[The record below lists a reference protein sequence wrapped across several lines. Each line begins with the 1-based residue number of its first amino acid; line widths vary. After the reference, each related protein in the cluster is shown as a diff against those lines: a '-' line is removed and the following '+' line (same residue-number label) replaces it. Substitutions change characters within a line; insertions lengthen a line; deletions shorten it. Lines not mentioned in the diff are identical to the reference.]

1 MKNLKEPFDRY
12 AITKEGIVYS
22 LIKREA
28 YKMKPYL
35 DKDGYARISLSM
47 RDGTKKK
54 KLISRLVY
62 EVYGNKEIGDL
73 VVRHMDG
80 NKDNNHIS
88 NLEVGTVL
96 DNNRDKQRHGTQC
109 RGSNH
114 GTSKLKEDE
123 IPEIRDRSNNIKSLM
138 AKYNISKALVD
149 KIRAKEIWKHVK

>member
-62 EVYGNKEIGDL
+62 EIYGSKEIGDL

-109 RGSNH
+109 RGSSH